1 MLSWDDLSEEQKL
14 VAAELPRYRERL
26 ADRRAADAIEV
37 AHVHRGPHGEVEEMM
52 LVSIGRHDDGR
63 IAEVFID
70 YPDRSG
76 ERKKSALTK
85 ALGHDIAILIS
96 LALQYGAPLD
106 AMRHAVAREDANLM
120 GRVVEVPSTIV
131 GTVLDALA
139 SEA

>member
-1 MLSWDDLSEEQKL
+1 LLSWDELTEQQKL

-26 ADRRAADAIEV
+26 AERREADAIEV
-37 AHVHRGPHGEVEEMM
+37 EHVWRGPHGDIEETM

-63 IAEVFID
+63 IGEVFID

-76 ERKKSALTK
+76 ELKKSARTK

-96 LALQYGAPLD
+96 LALQHGTPLEEL
-106 AMRHAVAREDANLM
+106 RHAVSREDANLM